1 MSALDRLLN
10 GNRPEANED
19 LGRLKNINANSS
31 FKKLEIPIYWTS
43 ASTFPMCGSSEMTL
57 WS

>member
-1 MSALDRLLN
+1 MSYTAIV
-10 GNRPEANED
+10 PKPTKTW
-19 LGRLKNINANSS
+19 GRLKNINANSS
-31 FKKLEIPIYWTS
+31 SVSAKPEMPIYWTS